1 VKWASSGEESLVDA
15 QDLKAD
21 EPLRLANFI
30 LENPVEQLRG
40 GYWNVWAKK
49 TRKNINRANRRLR
62 YMYDYDEPVSTADLS
77 FKNARRVCRRTNK
90 HKTRFKG
97 DPAMKFGVEVPRT
110 VKEALVLDKNNGNNK
125 WAEAIQKEM
134 QGLHDHQTF
143 RFLAPGEA
151 APKEY
156 QFAPLHMVFDV
167 TTDLR
172 HKARLVI
179 GGHVVDS
186 SEHSGYSSVVKMTSI
201 RLLNIIAK
209 AQGLEV
215 LAGDA
220 GNAYLN
226 ASTRKKIYTRCGLEF
241 GPEMVGRIAIVE
253 KSLYGLKS
261 SGNRWHAHF
270 ANTLYAMGF
279 MPTRYDPDVWY
290 RLREDDSGYDYIST
304 YVDDFM
310 ITARDAWSYMAHLQS
325 IYTIK
330 QPANPEIFLGA
341 LYTGSPNG
349 DWTISCKH
357 YIKEGLIRIERMV
370 GTLREEK
377 TPSVTMVTIQNKT
390 IHFC

>member
-1 VKWASSGEESLVDA
+1 M
-15 QDLKAD
+15 
-21 EPLRLANFI
+21 ANFI
-30 LENPVEQLRG
+30 LKNPIEQLRS
-40 GYWNVWAKK
+40 GYWNTWAKK

-62 YMYDYDEPVSTADLS
+62 CMYDYDGPVNRTTDLP

-97 DPAMKFGVEVPRT
+97 DSAMKFGVEVPRT
-110 VKEALVLDKNNGNNK
+110 VKEALELDKNNGNNK

-167 TTDLR
+167 KTDLR
-172 HKARLVI
+172 RKARLVI

-209 AQGLEV
+209 AHGLEC
-215 LAGDA
+215 LAGDV

-226 ASTRKKIYTRCGLEF
+226 ASTREKIYTRCGLEF
-241 GPEMVGRIAIVE
+241 GPEMVGRIAIAE

-270 ANTLYAMGF
+270 ANMLYSMMGF
-279 MPTRYDPDVWY
+279 MPTRYDPDVWHELQENG
-290 RLREDDSGYDYIST
+290 RGYDYIST
-304 YVDDFM
+304 YVDDFVIM
-310 ITARDAWSYMAHLQS
+310 AKDVWLYMAHLQS
-325 IYTIK
+325 IYTRLTK
-330 QPANPEIFLGA
+330 RGWAQRQDAQ
-341 LYTGSPNG
+341 S
-349 DWTISCKH
+349 
-357 YIKEGLIRIERMV
+357 M
-370 GTLREEK
+370 
-377 TPSVTMVTIQNKT
+377 
-390 IHFC
+390 